1 MNQRRY
7 FLNIASGRPR
17 GRRGMERERRGKNRK
32 RRTPRWVSA
41 SLSTGFCGLYRILHR
56 DRCGGGRFLP
66 FALRNAPQIIFVG
79 GLQVRPERRIDM
91 QRLLQPLSKPSGDLC
106 NRSSLLK
113 VTKKILPEGGDAR
126 FFASRPLRQDHGSG
140 SGTLEESVSRS
151 FLSVLT
157 SSATVREPPH
167 RPFPSP
173 SDSPPRP
180 RRKHRPCPARVR

>member
-7 FLNIASGRPR
+7 FLNIVSGYSG
-17 GRRGMERERRGKNRK
+17 GRQGIETERKGKNQK

-56 DRCGGGRFLP
+56 DRCSGGSFLP
-66 FALRNAPQIIFVG
+66 FALRNAPQIVFVG
-79 GLQVRPERRIDM
+79 GLQVSPERRIDM

-140 SGTLEESVSRS
+140 SGALEGRGRS

-167 RPFPSP
+167 RPFPCP
-173 SDSPPRP
+173 SDSPLRP
-180 RRKHRPCPARVR
+180 HRKHRPCPARVR